1 MANSVEIAIGGLFGW
16 PADLLIDL
24 REGKG
29 NRYGEENIN
38 GLSLLHTPNQG
49 KSLQP
54 GHVL

>member
-38 GLSLLHTPNQG
+38 QLSLLHTPNQG